1 MNCRHESFLKSS
13 VGEEAS
19 SGEIEDK
26 AVGAAPAVRDL
37 GQVISFLSF
46 PIWGLVKRGYMW
58 AVSLSELKYLM
69 SVIKPET

>member
-46 PIWGLVKRGYMW
+46 PIWGLG
-58 AVSLSELKYLM
+58 
-69 SVIKPET
+69 

>member
-1 MNCRHESFLKSS
+1 MNCEHESFLKSS

-19 SGEIEDK
+19 SVETEDK

-46 PIWGLVKRGYMW
+46 PIWGLG
-58 AVSLSELKYLM
+58 SGG
-69 SVIKPET
+69 